1 MKIAMIHFRTKQTDG
16 VSLEMDKWRDVL
28 EDLGHQ
34 VIYITGS
41 KDEKEVYLPEL
52 EYRNE
57 RNLKLVEEIFKKENP
72 SKTEEQIKEDI
83 YNYANQFKTKF
94 KKIIKKRDIDLLIPN
109 NVFSLG
115 WNIAVGFG
123 LAQAI
128 EELELAAIAHHHDF
142 YWERELYQDPNYKI
156 VELMLEKYFPPKL
169 ASIRHVVINRIAQKK
184 LMNKKDI
191 WSEVVPNVFDF
202 KQDHWKINEDNKDL
216 KRELGLKENDIIFL
230 QATRIAERKAIEL
243 AINFVSKFKRQY
255 KEKLINNNLYDNRQF
270 RKENEIVLVM
280 PGLEEDNES
289 YISKLKKLANEKGVR
304 IIWAHQLL
312 KENRYSLWDFYAN
325 CDMIT
330 YPSIKEGWGN
340 QLLEGFFSKKPIMI
354 YEYPVF
360 KTDIQK
366 YNPIV
371 ASLGSGYESK
381 TNGLVSIEEKR
392 YKEPLE
398 EAYKYLTNN
407 EYRQEAVNYNFVIA
421 RRNFSKER
429 LKEILE
435 KLLSNFI

>member
-1 MKIAMIHFRTKQTDG
+1 MMHFRTKQTDG

-28 EDLGHQ
+28 EDLGHE
-34 VIYITGS
+34 VVYITGT
-41 KDEKEVYLPEL
+41 KDEKEIYMPEL

-57 RNLKLVEEIFKKENP
+57 KNLELVKEIFEKEKP
-72 SKTEEQIKEDI
+72 SRTEEQIKLEI
-83 YNYANQFKTKF
+83 YEYAEQFKIKLKEVITK
-94 KKIIKKRDIDLLIPN
+94 RGIDLLIPN
-109 NVFSLG
+109 NILSLG
-115 WNIAVGFG
+115 WNIAVGIG

-128 EELELAAIAHHHDF
+128 KELELATIAHHHDF
-142 YWERELYQDPNYKI
+142 YWERDLYQNPNYRI
-156 VELMLEKYFPPKL
+156 VEIMLEKYFPPKFD
-169 ASIRHVVINRIAQKK
+169 SIRHVVINRIAQKK

-202 KQDHWKINEDNKDL
+202 SQNLWKINKENKNLRKELTL
-216 KRELGLKENDIIFL
+216 KDNDIIFL

-243 AINFVSKFKRQY
+243 AINFVSKFKKRYQ
-255 KEKLINNNLYDNRQF
+255 KKLIGKNLYHKREFKQN
-270 RKENEIVLVM
+270 NEIVLVM
-280 PGLEEDNES
+280 PGLKEDNER
-289 YISKLKKLANEKGVR
+289 YIKKLKEYADEKDVK

-312 KENRYSLWDFYAN
+312 KEKRYSLWDFYAI

-340 QLLEGFFSKKPIMI
+340 QLLEGFFSKKPILI

-371 ASLGSGYESK
+371 ASLGSGYQREA
-381 TNGLVSIEEKR
+381 NGLVSIEELR
-392 YKEPLE
+392 YEKALK
-398 EAYKYLTNN
+398 EAYKYLTDN

-435 KLLSNFI
+435 RLLPNFS

>member
-1 MKIAMIHFRTKQTDG
+1 MNIAMIHFRTKQTDG

-34 VIYITGS
+34 VIYITGTE
-41 KDEKEVYLPEL
+41 DEREEYLPEL

-57 RNLKLVEEIFKKENP
+57 RNLKLVEEIFKKDKP
-72 SKTEEQIKEDI
+72 AKTEEQIKAEI
-83 YNYANQFKTKF
+83 YDYAEQFKSKL
-94 KKIIKKRDIDLLIPN
+94 KEIIARRDIDLFIPN
-109 NVFSLG
+109 NVLSLG

-123 LAQAI
+123 LAQVI
-128 EELELAAIAHHHDF
+128 EELELATIAHHHDF
-142 YWERELYQDPNYKI
+142 YWERELYQEPNYKM

-169 ASIRHVVINRIAQKK
+169 GSIRHVVINRIAQKK
-184 LMNKKDI
+184 LMNNKNI

-202 KQDHWKINEDNKDL
+202 KQDLWKINRNNKDL
-216 KRELGLKENDIIFL
+216 KKALGLKENDIIFL

-255 KEKLINNNLYDNRQF
+255 KEKLIDNNLYDKRVFNQD
-270 RKENEIVLVM
+270 NEIVLVM
-280 PGLEEDNES
+280 PGLEEDNEP
-289 YISKLKKLANEKGVR
+289 YINKLKKLAKEKGVK
-304 IIWAHQLL
+304 IIWAHQLI
-312 KENRYSLWDFYAN
+312 KENRYSLWDFYVV

-366 YNPIV
+366 YNPII
-371 ASLGSGYESK
+371 ASLGSGYQRK
-381 TNGLVSIEEKR
+381 DNGLVSI
-392 YKEPLE
+392 KEPRYEEPLK
-398 EAYKYLTNN
+398 EAYKYLTDN
-407 EYRQEAVNYNFVIA
+407 EYRQEAVNYNYVIA

-435 KLLSNFI
+435 KLLANFN

>member
-1 MKIAMIHFRTKQTDG
+1 MNIAMIHFRTKQTDG
-16 VSLEMDKWRDVL
+16 VSLEMDKWRNVL
-28 EDLGHQ
+28 KDLGHN
-34 VIYITGS
+34 VIYITGT
-41 KDEKEVYLPEL
+41 KDRQEEYIPGL
-52 EYRNE
+52 EYKNK
-57 RNLKLVEEIFKKENP
+57 RNLKLVNEIFKKDNTF
-72 SKTEEQIKEDI
+72 KKEEQIKEEI
-83 YNYANQFKTKF
+83 YEYAKQFKMELKE
-94 KKIIKKRDIDLLIPN
+94 IIDRRNIDLMIPN
-109 NVFSLG
+109 NILSLG
-115 WNIAVGFG
+115 WNIPVGIG
-123 LAQAI
+123 LAETI
-128 EELELAAIAHHHDF
+128 KELDIKTIAHHHDF
-142 YWERELYQDPNYKI
+142 YWERELYQKPNYEIVKI
-156 VELMLEKYFPPKL
+156 MLEKYFPPNFEL
-169 ASIRHVVINRIAQKK
+169 IRHVVINRIAQKK

-202 KQDHWKINEDNKDL
+202 QQDHWKINEDNKDL

-381 TNGLVSIEEKR
+381 TNDLVSIEEKR

-398 EAYKYLTNN
+398 EAYKYLTDN
-407 EYRQEAVNYNFVIA
+407 EYRQEDVNYNFVIA

-435 KLLSNFI
+435 KLLSNFL